1 MLVTDT
7 PIQSQN
13 HKLIGCFST
22 VFTFYIIHR
31 HFISLG
37 HCALFR
43 SSGNVTD
50 VYVPSTS
57 DNIFWKQKSL

>member
-13 HKLIGCFST
+13 HKCIGCFST
-22 VFTFYIIHR
+22 VYILYNTQTR
-31 HFISLG
+31 ISLG

-50 VYVPSTS
+50 ANVPSTS
-57 DNIFWKQKSL
+57 DDIFWKQKSL